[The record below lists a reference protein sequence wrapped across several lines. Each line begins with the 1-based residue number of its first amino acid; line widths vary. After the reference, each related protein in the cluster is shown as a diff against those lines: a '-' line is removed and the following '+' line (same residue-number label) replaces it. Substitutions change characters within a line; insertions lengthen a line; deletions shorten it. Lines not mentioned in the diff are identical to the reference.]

1 MWKKEK
7 SFKISYFERSIAL
20 FSNCV
25 HPKKHIYDDIVGT
38 KHSLSDTNLCIVNQT
53 VLLTVIPLF
62 IRDDTFG
69 VYRTFYDHSHIVY
82 DGSRAHHVPYV
93 YDNDGVQG

>member
-1 MWKKEK
+1 MYEKSTCEKKEK
-7 SFKISYFERSIAL
+7 SFKILYFERSIAL

-38 KHSLSDTNLCIVNQT
+38 KHSLSDTKLCIVNQT
-53 VLLTVIPLF
+53 VLLTVIPIF

-69 VYRTFYDHSHIVY
+69 VYHIVY
-82 DGSRAHHVPYV
+82 AHHVPYV
-93 YDNDGVQG
+93 YDNDSVQG